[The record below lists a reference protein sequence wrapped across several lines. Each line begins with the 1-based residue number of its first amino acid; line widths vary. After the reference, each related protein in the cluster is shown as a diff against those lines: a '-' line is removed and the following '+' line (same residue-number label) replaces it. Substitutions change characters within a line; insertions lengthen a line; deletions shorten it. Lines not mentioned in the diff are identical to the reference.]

1 MIVISDTTPLI
12 SFLKINRLDLL
23 EKLFCTVQI
32 PKGVFAELIENPKY
46 ATETEIVR
54 KIGFIKVVDK
64 IDEGYVSLLRRS
76 TGLDLGEAKRFIFPI
91 TKNLIYY

>member
-32 PKGVFAELIENPKY
+32 PKGVFAELIEIKVFLLRVRFPELNGPGNGLL
-46 ATETEIVR
+46 ARLVSDER
-54 KIGFIKVVDK
+54 KI
-64 IDEGYVSLLRRS
+64 LLH
-76 TGLDLGEAKRFIFPI
+76 LGEGHCP
-91 TKNLIYY
+91 LIPKAVHLIEKGTPF